1 MLLLLLLLLQSQML
15 SAESAAR
22 AQQVEELEA
31 ALAGREAGD
40 QVAGGQGTWG
50 QGWGRLF
57 IYCFTMVATSASFLC
72 MYFIEPHIG
81 IFLC

>member
-50 QGWGRLF
+50 QGWGGLF
-57 IYCFTMVATSASFLC
+57 TRGHGGRAGVGCL
-72 MYFIEPHIG
+72 PGDIG
-81 IFLC
+81 AGDMGAGLG